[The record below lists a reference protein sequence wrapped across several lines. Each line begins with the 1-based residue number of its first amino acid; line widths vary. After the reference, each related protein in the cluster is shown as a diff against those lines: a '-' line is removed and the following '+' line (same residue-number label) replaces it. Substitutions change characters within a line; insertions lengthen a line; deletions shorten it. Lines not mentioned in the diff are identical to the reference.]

1 MGRLTL
7 APRHGRRQHARD
19 PRGARRSSI
28 DAPGWPGHRPGQ
40 HVDLRLTAEDGYQ
53 AVRSYSIA
61 APPADGRVTV
71 TVERLPDGEVSPY
84 LVDEA
89 RPGDRLELRGPIGGY
104 FVWEPTLGGPLLL
117 VGGGSGIVPLAA
129 MVRAR
134 AAAGA
139 HDVATRLLYSARSP
153 DDAIFADELDRLAAG
168 DPGSS

>member
-1 MGRLTL
+1 M
-7 APRHGRRQHARD
+7 
-19 PRGARRSSI
+19 
-28 DAPGWPGHRPGQ
+28 
-40 HVDLRLTAEDGYQ
+40 
-53 AVRSYSIA
+53 RSYSLA

-104 FVWEPTLGGPLLL
+104 FVWEPALGGPLLL

-139 HDVATRLLYSARSP
+139 HDVPTRLLLLGALARRRHLRRRARP
-153 DDAIFADELDRLAAG
+153 PGRRRPA
-168 DPGSS
+168 GSS